1 MAAPKRV
8 GYRFTIAFRLLTALT
23 TSGAATMIP
32 VRKPGKPTLE
42 RLKQRIDVFVPIQRN
57 IAVNDVGKRHSVSV
71 VDNQRNPVF
80 LCQSIQTRHLA
91 VSQHI
96 AGRIGRART
105 ANRTDFACFEFGQAF
120 QRVKVHAVFEEA
132 CFALKKAV

>member
-57 IAVNDVGKRHSVSV
+57 IAVNDVGKQHSVGV
-71 VDNQRNPVF
+71 VDNQRNSVF
-80 LCQSIQTRHLA
+80 LRQSVQPRHFS
-91 VSQHI
+91 VGQHV
-96 AGRIGRART
+96 AGRVGRTRT
-105 ANRTDFACFEFGQAF
+105 VNSADFSCFEFG
-120 QRVKVHAVFEEA
+120 
-132 CFALKKAV
+132 